1 MSENKVA
8 QSFAFKFIERV
19 AAKGLGLVI
28 SIVLA
33 RLVAKELHGLVAI
46 VMVFVNLAQTF
57 VQSGMSTALVQNR
70 DTGSADYSTV
80 LYLSLG
86 VAAVMNVALYFG
98 APLIARLYESDAL
111 ILPLRVLALS
121 LFFGAFNSI
130 QTAKMQREMRF
141 REMMRC
147 NLLAVVISGALGVAA
162 AFMGAGLWA
171 LVIYQMAQVIAVS
184 ICMAAADRW
193 RPQLVFSLQRARV
206 LFSFG
211 WKMLVSALLTSLYSE
226 IRTLLVGY
234 KYSTAELAD
243 YNKGFQFPN
252 VISNTLDVSIQSV
265 MLPVMA
271 RAQDEP
277 ERLNRM
283 LFRTLTLSMFMVVP
297 VMLGLAAVAETLI
310 PMLLGPEWGS
320 CVPLM
325 CVFCLSDLM
334 LPVKST
340 NLSLLKAT
348 GRSDIYM
355 KTEMVRR
362 VIMLAVLLVT
372 VLLFDSVL
380 VIAIGYALNSW
391 LDAYIITRAVRVQ
404 TGVSWW
410 QQIRTLW
417 KTLLS
422 GAVMLALV
430 WAMNYLPVLPILRL
444 LMQLASGAA
453 AYVLLSAL
461 LKNEAFFFVLG
472 KIRSLLGRK
481 GQRQNAG

>member
-1 MSENKVA
+1 
-8 QSFAFKFIERV
+8 
-19 AAKGLGLVI
+19 
-28 SIVLA
+28 
-33 RLVAKELHGLVAI
+33 
-46 VMVFVNLAQTF
+46 
-57 VQSGMSTALVQNR
+57 
-70 DTGSADYSTV
+70 
-80 LYLSLG
+80 
-86 VAAVMNVALYFG
+86 
-98 APLIARLYESDAL
+98 
-111 ILPLRVLALS
+111 
-121 LFFGAFNSI
+121 
-130 QTAKMQREMRF
+130 
-141 REMMRC
+141 
-147 NLLAVVISGALGVAA
+147 
-162 AFMGAGLWA
+162 
-171 LVIYQMAQVIAVS
+171 
-184 ICMAAADRW
+184 
-193 RPQLVFSLQRARV
+193 
-206 LFSFG
+206 
-211 WKMLVSALLTSLYSE
+211 MLVSALLTSLYSE

-444 LMQLASGAA
+444 LMQIASGAA